1 MAITTIGDIVT
12 GNIPVLASYM
22 TEDPVEKTA
31 FFQSGILTPTPYA
44 AEIARGPSNV
54 ANIPFWKAI
63 DTSIE
68 PNYSNDV
75 YQDIATP
82 RNVQTGEMMAR
93 VAYLNEGFGQADLTV
108 ELTSQNP
115 LQSVASRLDNF
126 WQRQAQRRLIATA
139 LGLYNDNV
147 APTDEYHKQNDMV
160 IDVSD
165 TPGFDAGAF
174 IDATQTMGDALIGN
188 GGEVLGAIAMH
199 SFVYAQARKQQLIDF
214 IRDAD
219 NNTMFATYQGYR
231 VIVDDGMTVVRTGD
245 HRTGDP
251 RKFISIIFGNGA
263 IGYGEGN
270 PTNPLA
276 YEREES
282 RGNGGGVETL
292 WTRKTWLLHPFGY
305 SFTSAVITGNGTET
319 IARSASWQDLANAS
333 NWNRVVDRKHVP
345 IAFLVTGVGA

>member
-12 GNIPVLASYM
+12 GNEPVILSYM

-44 AEIARGPSNV
+44 TAIASGPSNKAV
-54 ANIPFWKAI
+54 LPYWKSI

-82 RNVQTGEMMAR
+82 RNVQTGEMDVR

-147 APTDEYHKQNDMV
+147 SATDAYHTQNDMV
-160 IDVSD
+160 IDVSS
-165 TPGFDAGAF
+165 TLGFDAGAF
-174 IDATQTMGDALIGN
+174 IDATQTMGDALMGSS
-188 GGEVLGAIAMH
+188 GEVLGAIAMH

-214 IRDAD
+214 VRDAD

-231 VIVDDGMTVVRTGD
+231 VIVDDSMTVVGTGND
-245 HRTGDP
+245 

-263 IGYGEGN
+263 IGYGEGSPN
-270 PTNPLA
+270 MPLE
-276 YEREES
+276 YDRSPERA
-282 RGNGGGVETL
+282 NGGGVEVL
-292 WTRKTWLLHPFGY
+292 WSRKTWLLHPLGY
-305 SFTSAVITGNGTET
+305 SFTSSVITGNGSET
-319 IARSASWQDLANAS
+319 VPRSASWQDLANAT
-333 NWNRVVDRKHVP
+333 NWNRVMDRKHIP

>member
-1 MAITTIGDIVT
+1 MEITTIGDIVT
-12 GNIPVLASYM
+12 GKESVILSYM

-44 AEIARGPSNV
+44 AAIANGPSNKAV
-54 ANIPFWKAI
+54 LPYWKAI

-75 YQDIATP
+75 YQDVATP
-82 RNVQTGEMMAR
+82 RNVQTGEMDVR

-108 ELTSQNP
+108 ELTSQQP
-115 LQSVASRLDNF
+115 LRSVASRLDNF

-139 LGLYNDNV
+139 LGLYNANV
-147 APTDEYHKQNDMV
+147 AADDDYHKQNDMV
-160 IDVSD
+160 VDVSASL
-165 TPGFDAGAF
+165 GFDSGAF
-174 IDATQTMGDALIGN
+174 IDATQTMGDALMGN

-231 VIVDDGMTVVRTGD
+231 VIVDDSMTVVGSD
-245 HRTGDP
+245 GS

-263 IGYGEGN
+263 IGYGEGS
-270 PTNPLA
+270 PSNPLE
-276 YEREES
+276 YEREAS

-319 IARSASWQDLANAS
+319 TPRSASWQDLANAS

>member
-12 GNIPVLASYM
+12 GNERVILSYM

-31 FFQSGILTPTPYA
+31 FFDSGILTPTPYA
-44 AEIARGPSNV
+44 AQIANGPSNKAV
-54 ANIPFWKAI
+54 LPYWKAI

-75 YQDIATP
+75 HQDIATP
-82 RNVQTGEMMAR
+82 RNVQTGEMDVR

-115 LQSVASRLDNF
+115 LQSVANRLDNF
-126 WQRQAQRRLIATA
+126 WMRQAQRRLIATS

-147 APTDEYHKQNDMV
+147 AATDAYHTQNDMV
-160 IDVSD
+160 IDVSA
-165 TPGFDAGAF
+165 TLGFDAGAF
-174 IDATQTMGDALIGN
+174 IDATQTMGDALMGAT
-188 GGEVLGAIAMH
+188 GEVLGAIAVH
-199 SFVYAQARKQQLIDF
+199 SFVYAQMRKQQLIDF

-219 NNTMFATYQGYR
+219 NNTMIATYQGYR
-231 VIVDDGMTVVRTGD
+231 IVVDDSMTVVGTGSS
-245 HRTGDP
+245 

-263 IGYGEGN
+263 IGYGEGT
-270 PTNPLA
+270 PTNPLE
-276 YEREES
+276 YEREAS

-292 WTRKTWLLHPFGY
+292 WTRKTWLLHPLGY

-319 IARSASWQDLANAS
+319 VPRSASWQDLANAD
-333 NWNRVVDRKHVP
+333 NWNRVVERKHVP

>member
-12 GNIPVLASYM
+12 GNVPVLASYM
-22 TEDPVEKTA
+22 TQDPVEKTA

-44 AEIARGPSNV
+44 AEIARGPSNL

-82 RNVQTGEMMAR
+82 RAVQTGDMMAR

-115 LQSVASRLDNF
+115 LQSIAARLDNF
-126 WQRQAQRRLIATA
+126 WQRQAQRRLLATA
-139 LGLYNDNV
+139 LGIYNDNV
-147 APTDEYHKQNDMV
+147 AATDAYHTQNDMV
-160 IDVSD
+160 VDVSA
-165 TPGFDAGAF
+165 TLGFDAGAF
-174 IDATQTMGDALIGN
+174 IDATQTMGDALMGPN
-188 GGEVLGAIAMH
+188 GDVLGVIAMH
-199 SFVYAQARKQQLIDF
+199 SFVYAQARKAQLIDF
-214 IRDAD
+214 VRDAD
-219 NNTMFATYQGYR
+219 NNTQFATYQGYR
-231 VIVDDGMTVVRTGD
+231 VVVDDSMTVVGTGND
-245 HRTGDP
+245 

-292 WTRKTWLLHPFGY
+292 WTRKTWLLHPLGY
-305 SFTSAVITGNGTET
+305 SFTSAVITGNGSET
-319 IARSASWQDLANAS
+319 VPRSASWQDLANAT
-333 NWNRVVDRKHVP
+333 NWNRVVERKHVP

>member
-44 AEIARGPSNV
+44 AEIARGPSNI

-115 LQSVASRLDNF
+115 LQSVAARLDNF

-139 LGLYNDNV
+139 LGIYNDNR
-147 APTDEYHKQNDMV
+147 AATDAYHTQDDMV
-160 IDVSD
+160 VDVSA
-165 TPGFDAGAF
+165 TLGFDAGAF
-174 IDATQTMGDALIGN
+174 IDATQTMGDALMGN
-188 GGEVLGAIAMH
+188 SGETLGVIAMH
-199 SFVYAQARKQQLIDF
+199 SFVYAQARKAQLIDF

-219 NNTMFATYQGYR
+219 NNTMISTYQGYR
-231 VIVDDGMTVVRTGD
+231 VVVDDSMTVVGTGSS
-245 HRTGDP
+245 

-270 PTNPLA
+270 PTMPLE
-276 YEREES
+276 YEREAS

-292 WTRKTWLLHPFGY
+292 WTRRTWLLHPLGY

-319 IARSASWQDLANAS
+319 VARSASWQDLANAT
-333 NWNRVVDRKHVP
+333 NWNRVVERKHVP

>member
-31 FFQSGILTPTPYA
+31 FFDSGILTSTPYA
-44 AEIARGPSNV
+44 AEIANGPSNI
-54 ANIPFWKAI
+54 ANLPFWKAI

-82 RNVQTGEMMAR
+82 RAIQTGEMMAR

-147 APTDEYHKQNDMV
+147 ATTDEYHEQNDMV
-160 IDVSD
+160 VDVSA
-165 TPGFDAGAF
+165 TLGFDAGAF
-174 IDATQTMGDALIGN
+174 IDATQTMGDALMGN

-199 SFVYAQARKQQLIDF
+199 SFVYAQARKAQLIDF
-214 IRDAD
+214 IRDAE

-231 VIVDDGMTVVRTGD
+231 VIVDDSMTVVGQ
-245 HRTGDP
+245 GAQ
-251 RKFISIIFGNGA
+251 RKFISIIFGQGA

-270 PTNPLA
+270 PVMPLE
-276 YEREES
+276 YEREAS
-282 RGNGGGVETL
+282 RANGGGVETL

-319 IARSASWQDLANAS
+319 IARSASWQDLANAA

>member
-44 AEIARGPSNV
+44 AEIARGPSNI

-115 LQSVASRLDNF
+115 LQSVAARLDNF
-126 WQRQAQRRLIATA
+126 WQRQAQRRLLATT
-139 LGLYNDNV
+139 LGIYNDNR
-147 APTDEYHKQNDMV
+147 AATDAYHEQDDMV
-160 IDVSD
+160 IDVSA
-165 TPGFDAGAF
+165 TSGFDAGAF
-174 IDATQTMGDALIGN
+174 IDATATMGDALSGP
-188 GGEVLGAIAMH
+188 GGQVLGVLAVH
-199 SFVYAQARKQQLIDF
+199 SFVYGQMRKAQLIDF

-231 VIVDDGMTVVRTGD
+231 VVQDDQMTVVGTGSS
-245 HRTGDP
+245 

-270 PTNPLA
+270 PTTPLA

-292 WTRKTWLLHPFGY
+292 WTRKTWLLHPLGY

-319 IARSASWQDLANAS
+319 VARSASWQDLANAT
-333 NWNRVVDRKHVP
+333 NWNRVVERKHVP

>member
-12 GNIPVLASYM
+12 GNVPVLLSYM
-22 TEDPVEKTA
+22 TQDPVEKTA
-31 FFQSGILTPTPYA
+31 FFQSGILAPTPYA
-44 AEIARGPSNV
+44 AEIARGPSNL

-63 DTSIE
+63 DSSIE
-68 PNYSNDV
+68 PNYSNDI

-115 LQSVASRLDNF
+115 LQSVATRLDNL
-126 WQRQAQRRLIATA
+126 WQRQAQRRLLATS
-139 LGLYNDNV
+139 LGIYNDNV
-147 APTDEYHKQNDMV
+147 AATDAFHTQNDMV
-160 IDVSD
+160 VDVSA
-165 TPGFDAGAF
+165 TSGFDAGAF
-174 IDATQTMGDALIGN
+174 IDATQTMGDALDGPQ
-188 GGEVLGAIAMH
+188 GEVLGVIAMH
-199 SFVYAQARKQQLIDF
+199 SFVYGQMRKQQLIDF
-214 IRDAD
+214 IRDAE

-231 VIVDDGMTVVRTGD
+231 VIRDDSMTVVGEGAD
-245 HRTGDP
+245 

-292 WTRKTWLLHPFGY
+292 WSRKTWLLHPLGY
-305 SFTSAVITGNGTET
+305 SFTSAVITGNGSET
-319 IARSASWQDLANAS
+319 VARSASWQDLANAT
-333 NWNRVVDRKHVP
+333 NWNRVVERKHVP

>member
-12 GNIPVLASYM
+12 GNEPVLLSYM
-22 TEDPVEKTA
+22 TQDPVEKTA
-31 FFQSGILTPTPYA
+31 FFESGILTPTPYA
-44 AEIARGPSNV
+44 AEIARGPSNI

-115 LQSVASRLDNF
+115 LQSVANRLDNF

-147 APTDEYHKQNDMV
+147 AATDEYHTQNDMV
-160 IDVSD
+160 IDVSA
-165 TPGFDAGAF
+165 TMGFDAGAF
-174 IDATQTMGDALIGN
+174 IDATQTMGDALMGST
-188 GGEVLGAIAMH
+188 GEVLGAIAMH
-199 SFVYAQARKQQLIDF
+199 SFVYGQARKANLIDF

-231 VIVDDGMTVVRTGD
+231 VVVDDSMTVVGTGND
-245 HRTGDP
+245 

-263 IGYGEGN
+263 IGYGEDT
-270 PTNPLA
+270 PTNPLE
-276 YEREES
+276 YEREAS

-292 WTRKTWLLHPFGY
+292 WTRKTWLFHPLGY
-305 SFTSAVITGNGTET
+305 SFTSAVITGNGSET
-319 IARSASWQDLANAS
+319 IARSASWQDLANAT
-333 NWNRVVDRKHVP
+333 NWNRVVERKHVP

>member
-1 MAITTIGDIVT
+1 MAITTIGDIIT

-31 FFQSGILTPTPYA
+31 FFQSGILTSTPYA
-44 AEIARGPSNV
+44 AAIANGPSNKAV
-54 ANIPFWKAI
+54 LPYWKAI

-82 RNVQTGEMMAR
+82 RNVQTGGMDVR

-147 APTDEYHKQNDMV
+147 AATDAYHKQNDMV
-160 IDVSD
+160 IDVSA
-165 TPGFDAGAF
+165 TLGFDAGAF
-174 IDATQTMGDALIGN
+174 IDATQTMGDALMGN

-231 VIVDDGMTVVRTGD
+231 VIVDDSMTVVGTGS
-245 HRTGDP
+245 T

-263 IGYGEGN
+263 IGYGEGS
-270 PTNPLA
+270 PSNPLE
-276 YEREES
+276 YEREAS

-305 SFTSAVITGNGTET
+305 SFTSAVTTGNGNGTET
-319 IARSASWQDLANAS
+319 VARSASWRDLADAS
-333 NWNRVVDRKHVP
+333 NWNRVVERKHVP

>member
-1 MAITTIGDIVT
+1 
-12 GNIPVLASYM
+12 
-22 TEDPVEKTA
+22 
-31 FFQSGILTPTPYA
+31 
-44 AEIARGPSNV
+44 
-54 ANIPFWKAI
+54 
-63 DTSIE
+63 
-68 PNYSNDV
+68 
-75 YQDIATP
+75 
-82 RNVQTGEMMAR
+82 
-93 VAYLNEGFGQADLTV
+93 
-108 ELTSQNP
+108 
-115 LQSVASRLDNF
+115 
-126 WQRQAQRRLIATA
+126 
-139 LGLYNDNV
+139 
-147 APTDEYHKQNDMV
+147 MV
-160 IDVSD
+160 IDVSA
-165 TPGFDAGAF
+165 TLGFDAGAF
-174 IDATQTMGDALIGN
+174 IDATQTMGDALMGN

-214 IRDAD
+214 IKDAD
-219 NNTMFATYQGYR
+219 NDTLFATYQGYR
-231 VIVDDGMTVVRTGD
+231 VIVDDSMTVVGTG
-245 HRTGDP
+245 GS

-319 IARSASWQDLANAS
+319 VARSASWQDLANAS

>member
-12 GNIPVLASYM
+12 GNEPVILSYM

-31 FFQSGILTPTPYA
+31 FFESGILTPTPYA
-44 AEIARGPSNV
+44 AEIARGPSNI

-115 LQSVASRLDNF
+115 LQSVANRLDNF

-139 LGLYNDNV
+139 LGLYNDNR
-147 APTDEYHKQNDMV
+147 AATDAYHTQDDMV
-160 IDVSD
+160 IDVSA
-165 TPGFDAGAF
+165 TLGFDAGAF
-174 IDATQTMGDALIGN
+174 IDATQTMGDALMGSS
-188 GGEVLGAIAMH
+188 GEVLGAIAMH
-199 SFVYAQARKQQLIDF
+199 SFVYAQARKAQLIDF
-214 IRDAD
+214 VRDAD

-231 VIVDDGMTVVRTGD
+231 VVVDDSMTVVGTGSA
-245 HRTGDP
+245 
-251 RKFISIIFGNGA
+251 RKFVSIIFGNGA
-263 IGYGEGN
+263 IGYGEGS
-270 PTNPLA
+270 PTTPLA
-276 YEREES
+276 YQREEA
-282 RGNGGGVETL
+282 RGNGGGVEVL
-292 WTRKTWLLHPFGY
+292 WTRKTWLMHPLGY
-305 SFTSAVITGNGTET
+305 SFTSAVITGNGSET
-319 IARSASWQDLANAS
+319 IARSASWQDLANAA
-333 NWNRVVDRKHVP
+333 NWNRVMERKHIPV
-345 IAFLVTGVGA
+345 AFLVTGVGA

>member
-31 FFQSGILTPTPYA
+31 FFDSGILTPTPYA
-44 AEIARGPSNV
+44 AEIANGPSNI
-54 ANIPFWKAI
+54 ANLPFWKAI

-82 RNVQTGEMMAR
+82 RAIQTGEMMAR

-115 LQSVASRLDNF
+115 LQSIASRLDNF

-139 LGLYNDNV
+139 IGLYNDNV
-147 APTDEYHKQNDMV
+147 AATDAYHEQNDMV
-160 IDVSD
+160 VDISA
-165 TPGFDAGAF
+165 TLGFDAGAF
-174 IDATQTMGDALIGN
+174 IDATQTMGDALMGN

-199 SFVYAQARKQQLIDF
+199 SFVYAQARKAQLIDF
-214 IRDAD
+214 IRDAE

-231 VIVDDGMTVVRTGD
+231 VIVDDSMTVVGQ
-245 HRTGDP
+245 GAQ
-251 RKFISIIFGNGA
+251 RKFISIIFGRGA
-263 IGYGEGN
+263 IGYGEGS
-270 PTNPLA
+270 PETPLA

-305 SFTSAVITGNGTET
+305 SHTSAVITGNGTET
-319 IARSASWQDLANAS
+319 IARSASWQDLANAA

>member
-31 FFQSGILTPTPYA
+31 FFDSGILTPTPYA
-44 AEIARGPSNV
+44 AEIARGSSNI
-54 ANIPFWKAI
+54 ANLPFWKAI

-82 RNVQTGEMMAR
+82 RAIQTGEMMAR

-126 WQRQAQRRLIATA
+126 WQRQAQRRLIATT
-139 LGLYNDNV
+139 LGLYNNNV
-147 APTDEYHKQNDMV
+147 SADDDYHKKGDMV
-160 IDVSD
+160 VDVSANK
-165 TPGFDAGAF
+165 GFDAGAF
-174 IDATQTMGDALIGN
+174 IDATQTMGDALMG
-188 GGEVLGAIAMH
+188 GSGEVLGAIAMH
-199 SFVYAQARKQQLIDF
+199 SFVYAQARKAQLIDF
-214 IRDAD
+214 IRDAE

-231 VIVDDGMTVVRTGD
+231 VIVDDSMTVVGQDTS
-245 HRTGDP
+245 
-251 RKFISIIFGNGA
+251 RKFISIIFGQGA

-270 PTNPLA
+270 PSNPLE
-276 YEREES
+276 YEREAS

-305 SFTSAVITGNGTET
+305 SFTSAVITGNSTET
-319 IARSASWQDLANAS
+319 TPRSASWQDLANAT
-333 NWNRVVDRKHVP
+333 NWKRVVDRKHVP

>member
-1 MAITTIGDIVT
+1 MAITTIGNIVT
-12 GNIPVLASYM
+12 DNIPVLASYM

-31 FFQSGILTPTPYA
+31 FFDSGILTPTPYA
-44 AEIARGPSNV
+44 AEIANGPSNI
-54 ANIPFWKAI
+54 ANLPFWKSI

-82 RNVQTGEMMAR
+82 RAIQTGEMMAR

-147 APTDEYHKQNDMV
+147 SATDAYHEQNDMV
-160 IDVSD
+160 VDVSA
-165 TPGFDAGAF
+165 TSGFDAGAF
-174 IDATQTMGDALIGN
+174 IDATQTMGDALMGN

-199 SFVYAQARKQQLIDF
+199 SFVYAQARKAQLIDF
-214 IRDAD
+214 IRDAE

-231 VIVDDGMTVVRTGD
+231 VIVDDSMTVVGQD
-245 HRTGDP
+245 AQ
-251 RKFISIIFGNGA
+251 RKFISIIFGQGA
-263 IGYGEGN
+263 VGYGEGN
-270 PTNPLA
+270 PSNPLE
-276 YEREES
+276 YEREAS

-319 IARSASWQDLANAS
+319 IARSASWQDLANAA

>member
-31 FFQSGILTPTPYA
+31 FFDSGILTPTPYA
-44 AEIARGPSNV
+44 AEIARGPSNI
-54 ANIPFWKAI
+54 ANLPFWKAI

-68 PNYSNDV
+68 PNYSNGV

-82 RNVQTGEMMAR
+82 RAIQTGEMMAR
-93 VAYLNEGFGQADLTV
+93 VAYLNEGFGQADFTV

-147 APTDEYHKQNDMV
+147 SATDAYHEQNDMV
-160 IDVSD
+160 VDVSA
-165 TPGFDAGAF
+165 TLGFDAGAF
-174 IDATQTMGDALIGN
+174 IDATQTMGDALMGN

-199 SFVYAQARKQQLIDF
+199 SFVYAQARKAQLIDF

-231 VIVDDGMTVVRTGD
+231 VIVDDSMTVVGQ
-245 HRTGDP
+245 GAQ
-251 RKFISIIFGNGA
+251 RKFISIIFGQGA

-270 PTNPLA
+270 PVMPLE
-276 YEREES
+276 YEREAS
-282 RGNGGGVETL
+282 RANGGGVETL

-319 IARSASWQDLANAS
+319 IARSASWQDLANAT

>member
-12 GNIPVLASYM
+12 GNEPVLLSYM
-22 TEDPVEKTA
+22 TQDPVEKTA
-31 FFQSGILTPTPYA
+31 FFESGILTPTPYA
-44 AEIARGPSNV
+44 AAIANGSSNL

-115 LQSVASRLDNF
+115 LQSVANRLDNF

-147 APTDEYHKQNDMV
+147 AATDEYHTQNDMV
-160 IDVSD
+160 VDVSA
-165 TPGFDAGAF
+165 TLGFDAGAF
-174 IDATQTMGDALIGN
+174 IDATQTMGDALMGST
-188 GGEVLGAIAMH
+188 GEVLGAIAMH
-199 SFVYAQARKQQLIDF
+199 SFVYGQARKANLIDF
-214 IRDAD
+214 IRDSD

-231 VIVDDGMTVVRTGD
+231 VVVDDSMTVVGTGND
-245 HRTGDP
+245 

-263 IGYGEGN
+263 IGYGEGS
-270 PTNPLA
+270 PTNPLE
-276 YEREES
+276 YGREAS

-292 WTRKTWLLHPFGY
+292 WTRKTWLLHPLGY
-305 SFTSAVITGNGTET
+305 SFTSAVITGNGSET
-319 IARSASWQDLANAS
+319 IARSASWQDLANAT
-333 NWNRVVDRKHVP
+333 NWNRVVERKHVP

>member
-31 FFQSGILTPTPYA
+31 FFDSGILTPTPYA
-44 AEIARGPSNV
+44 AEIANGPSNI
-54 ANIPFWKAI
+54 ANLPFWKAI

-82 RNVQTGEMMAR
+82 RAIQTGEMMAR

-147 APTDEYHKQNDMV
+147 SATDAYHEQNDMV
-160 IDVSD
+160 VDVSA
-165 TPGFDAGAF
+165 TMGFDAGAF
-174 IDATQTMGDALIGN
+174 IDATQTMGDALMGN

-199 SFVYAQARKQQLIDF
+199 SFVYAQARKAQLIDF
-214 IRDAD
+214 IRDAE

-231 VIVDDGMTVVRTGD
+231 VIVDDSMTVVGQ
-245 HRTGDP
+245 GAQ
-251 RKFISIIFGNGA
+251 RKFISIIFGQGA
-263 IGYGEGN
+263 IGYGEGS
-270 PTNPLA
+270 PVKPLH
-276 YEREES
+276 YEYEAS

-319 IARSASWQDLANAS
+319 IARSASWQDLANAT

>member
-12 GNIPVLASYM
+12 GNEPVILSYM

-31 FFQSGILTPTPYA
+31 FFESGILTPTPYA
-44 AEIARGPSNV
+44 AEIARGPSNI

-115 LQSVASRLDNF
+115 LQSVANRLDNF

-147 APTDEYHKQNDMV
+147 AATDAYHEQNDMV
-160 IDVSD
+160 VDVSA
-165 TPGFDAGAF
+165 TLGFDAGAS
-174 IDATQTMGDALIGN
+174 IDATQTMGDALSGP
-188 GGEVLGAIAMH
+188 GGQVLGTIAVH
-199 SFVYAQARKQQLIDF
+199 SFVKGQMRKQQLIDF
-214 IRDAD
+214 VRDAD
-219 NNTMFATYQGYR
+219 NNTMIETYQGYR
-231 VIVDDGMTVVRTGD
+231 IVTDDQMTVVGTGND
-245 HRTGDP
+245 
-251 RKFISIIFGNGA
+251 RKFISIIFGQGA
-263 IGYGEGN
+263 IGYGEGS
-270 PTNPLA
+270 PTNPLE
-276 YEREES
+276 YEREAS
-282 RGNGGGVETL
+282 RGNGGGVETP
-292 WTRKTWLLHPFGY
+292 WTRKTWLLHPLGY
-305 SFTSAVITGNGTET
+305 SFTSAVITGNGSET
-319 IARSASWQDLANAS
+319 IARSASWQDLANAT
-333 NWNRVVDRKHVP
+333 NWNRVVERKHVP

>member
-1 MAITTIGDIVT
+1 MAITTIGNIVT
-12 GNIPVLASYM
+12 GNEPVLLSYM
-22 TEDPVEKTA
+22 TQDPVEKTA
-31 FFQSGILTPTPYA
+31 FFESGILTPTPYA
-44 AEIARGPSNV
+44 AEIARGPSNI

-115 LQSVASRLDNF
+115 LQSVANRLDNF

-147 APTDEYHKQNDMV
+147 AATDEYHTQNDMV
-160 IDVSD
+160 IDVSA
-165 TPGFDAGAF
+165 TLGFDAGAF
-174 IDATQTMGDALIGN
+174 IDATQTMGDALMGST
-188 GGEVLGAIAMH
+188 GEVLGAIAMH
-199 SFVYAQARKQQLIDF
+199 SFVYGQARKANLIDF
-214 IRDAD
+214 IRDSE

-231 VIVDDGMTVVRTGD
+231 VVVDDSMTVVGTGND
-245 HRTGDP
+245 

-270 PTNPLA
+270 PSKPLH
-276 YEREES
+276 YEYEAS

-292 WTRKTWLLHPFGY
+292 WTRKTWLLHPLGY
-305 SFTSAVITGNGTET
+305 SFTSAVITGNGSET
-319 IARSASWQDLANAS
+319 TARSASWQDLTNAT
-333 NWNRVVDRKHVP
+333 NWNRVVERKHVP